1 MRHRF
6 PWTHVGRRRGTRQMT
21 PFGWP
26 MLLAN
31 FRECQ
36 RSALDGNRGEEVV
49 AILISPYY
57 RPWNGKWEE
66 IMNGWSANRPLLS
79 SAGLRPRP
87 VDPETPEPS
96 NLPNVWSAV

>member
-1 MRHRF
+1 
-6 PWTHVGRRRGTRQMT
+6 MT
-21 PFGWP
+21 QFGWP

-66 IMNGWSANRPLLS
+66 IMNGRVAPGNFT
-79 SAGLRPRP
+79 PRP
-87 VDPETPEPS
+87 S
-96 NLPNVWSAV
+96 QNRA

>member
-1 MRHRF
+1 
-6 PWTHVGRRRGTRQMT
+6 MT
-21 PFGWP
+21 QFGWP

-66 IMNGWSANRPLLS
+66 IMNGWSANRT
-79 SAGLRPRP
+79 LRLGRDSR
-87 VDPETPEPS
+87 DPPGPM
-96 NLPNVWSAV
+96 

>member
-1 MRHRF
+1 
-6 PWTHVGRRRGTRQMT
+6 MT
-21 PFGWP
+21 QFGWP

-49 AILISPYY
+49 AILFSPYY

-66 IMNGWSANRPLLS
+66 IMNGWSATPSKITSLRSDLVS
-79 SAGLRPRP
+79 SKQEHYWR
-87 VDPETPEPS
+87 E
-96 NLPNVWSAV
+96 